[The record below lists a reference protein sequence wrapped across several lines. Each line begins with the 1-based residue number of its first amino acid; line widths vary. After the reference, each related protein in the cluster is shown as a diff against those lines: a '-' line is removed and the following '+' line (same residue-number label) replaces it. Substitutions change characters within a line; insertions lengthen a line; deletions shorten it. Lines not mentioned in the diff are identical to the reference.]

1 MLQIDN
7 IELALRIFDLSWK
20 LLLRVYNSH
29 LFSGFSCFN
38 FRKLHLRLVFFFHPE
53 FLSCCLIYTT
63 FFLGFSGRS
72 VAKNPPAVQERQV
85 RSLGR
90 EDPLEEGMATHSSIF
105 PGKSHGQRS
114 LEGYSLWGHKRVRH
128 DLVTQQ
134 QQRFS

>member
-38 FRKLHLRLVFFFHPE
+38 FRKLHLRLDFFFHPE